1 MLKEKAQ
8 SAVGETVV
16 DGIKG
21 KLKQDLKENWK
32 DYALVAVGMI
42 GAAAGVNLLFNLIN
56 RPVASRNN
64 IHFYIHIV

>member
-32 DYALVAVGMI
+32 DYVLVAAGMI